1 MWQRVRNLQVIG
13 LSAAPLGGGWSSV
26 NDALWVRGYAGAQN
40 VVDGVELRHLTDDYF
55 NFHTSATFFD
65 ATASDTTGVVET
77 ADACL
82 KVATW
87 WWWAR
92 VGQQWGGFWAA
103 VGDAVNLYDAE
114 QRLLIQARFVGATF
128 AAGGSFVACFVP
140 PAVAAPRALC
150 TTDACFHAAVAN
162 ASFATVPCR
171 SSRKLLPASL
181 DNSHLLRLK
190 VSKVLVRVL
199 EHLHDSDSQAIL
211 YLVR

>member
-65 ATASDTTGVVET
+65 ATASGTTGVVET

-87 WWWAR
+87 WWW
-92 VGQQWGGFWAA
+92 
-103 VGDAVNLYDAE
+103 
-114 QRLLIQARFVGATF
+114 
-128 AAGGSFVACFVP
+128 C
-140 PAVAAPRALC
+140 
-150 TTDACFHAAVAN
+150 
-162 ASFATVPCR
+162 
-171 SSRKLLPASL
+171 
-181 DNSHLLRLK
+181 
-190 VSKVLVRVL
+190 
-199 EHLHDSDSQAIL
+199 
-211 YLVR
+211 